1 MNSRRAQNLMKTDVR
16 ETADAYEM
24 KVELPGFKKE
34 NVKISLENGYLTIY
48 AEKNSEEEKGGR
60 FIRRERYCGACQR
73 SFYVGDEIHEDQIRA
88 EFRHG
93 ILKIDLPKKKRSRQL
108 KKQNIFQSNS
118 QSRLTLFSL
127 RKRSRHSGSSCFY
140 IAVLFPGLYKD
151 LN

>member
-1 MNSRRAQNLMKTDVR
+1 MYMPSIFGESLFDNMFPFDEKFFTEKKDPLYGKNASRMMKTDVR

-93 ILKIDLPKKKRSRQL
+93 ILKIDLPKKKDVPAVEET
-108 KKQNIFQSNS
+108 K
-118 QSRLTLFSL
+118 
-127 RKRSRHSGSSCFY
+127 Y
-140 IAVLFPGLYKD
+140 ISIE
-151 LN
+151 

>member
-1 MNSRRAQNLMKTDVR
+1 MKTDVR

-93 ILKIDLPKKKRSRQL
+93 ILKIDLPKKKDVPAVEET
-108 KKQNIFQSNS
+108 K
-118 QSRLTLFSL
+118 
-127 RKRSRHSGSSCFY
+127 Y
-140 IAVLFPGLYKD
+140 ISIE
-151 LN
+151 

>member
-1 MNSRRAQNLMKTDVR
+1 MLMPTLFDRDFFNDFFDDPFFGSKDMKKMEKKMNSRRAQNLMKTDVR

-60 FIRRERYCGACQR
+60 FIRRERYCGVCQR

-93 ILKIDLPKKKRSRQL
+93 ILKIDLPKKKEVPAVEET
-108 KKQNIFQSNS
+108 K
-118 QSRLTLFSL
+118 
-127 RKRSRHSGSSCFY
+127 Y
-140 IAVLFPGLYKD
+140 ISIE
-151 LN
+151 

>member
-1 MNSRRAQNLMKTDVR
+1 MLMPTLFDRDFFNDFFDDPFFGSKDMQKM

-93 ILKIDLPKKKRSRQL
+93 ILKIDLPKKKDVPAVEET
-108 KKQNIFQSNS
+108 K
-118 QSRLTLFSL
+118 
-127 RKRSRHSGSSCFY
+127 Y
-140 IAVLFPGLYKD
+140 ISIE
-151 LN
+151 